1 MRGRLRFPGTLVVC
15 ACMLAVAPLAAQDA
29 RISNDVDTTLVT
41 VGGRIQMTVTV
52 EHAVGARV
60 VWPDSLDLA
69 PFELLGA
76 QTAAPANVG
85 GRARSSVTLTMAA
98 FELGELEIPSFD
110 VQVVGPG
117 EARETLSTDRFGIE
131 VVSVGADE
139 GGDIRDIR
147 GPLGIPLGVVTV
159 SLWLLFAL
167 VTLAAAY
174 GLHRRSRRNG
184 EDEVGEVGP
193 PPRPAHEVALEAIV
207 RSESSPMLE
216 RGQVKEYHIEVS
228 EVLRTYVEARFCV
241 PSLEMTTREVV
252 DGLRGVGAPGQFVD
266 GLRRFLDQCDMVKFA
281 KVRPTLEA
289 SQEILGLG
297 RDLVTGSVPDHADVV
312 SDTGGSE
319 NGGSDVV
326 GTLSVETDRVRP
338 AADSET
344 AEAEPSSSP
353 EQVVS

>member
-1 MRGRLRFPGTLVVC
+1 
-15 ACMLAVAPLAAQDA
+15 
-29 RISNDVDTTLVT
+29 
-41 VGGRIQMTVTV
+41 
-52 EHAVGARV
+52 
-60 VWPDSLDLA
+60 
-69 PFELLGA
+69 
-76 QTAAPANVG
+76 
-85 GRARSSVTLTMAA
+85 
-98 FELGELEIPSFD
+98 
-110 VQVVGPG
+110 
-117 EARETLSTDRFGIE
+117 
-131 VVSVGADE
+131 
-139 GGDIRDIR
+139 
-147 GPLGIPLGVVTV
+147 
-159 SLWLLFAL
+159 
-167 VTLAAAY
+167 
-174 GLHRRSRRNG
+174 
-184 EDEVGEVGP
+184 
-193 PPRPAHEVALEAIV
+193 VALEAIA
-207 RSESSPMLE
+207 RIESSPMLE